1 MALEAGRLRHRVTF
15 ESRTEEQ
22 DPESG
27 GIEPVWATEFE
38 DVPAAIEPI
47 SASEFLAAGA
57 VQSRV
62 VARITV
68 RYRPGL
74 EATRRILHG
83 SRIYNIEGVLPDKDS
98 GLEYVTIPCS
108 EGTNDG

>member
-1 MALEAGRLRHRVTF
+1 MGFEAGRLRHRVTF

-22 DPESG
+22 DPETG
-27 GIEPVWATEFE
+27 GLEPIWTAEFE

-47 SASEFLAAGA
+47 SASEFIAAGA
-57 VQSRV
+57 LQSRI

-74 EATRRILHG
+74 DATQRIVHG

-108 EGTNDG
+108 QGVDEG